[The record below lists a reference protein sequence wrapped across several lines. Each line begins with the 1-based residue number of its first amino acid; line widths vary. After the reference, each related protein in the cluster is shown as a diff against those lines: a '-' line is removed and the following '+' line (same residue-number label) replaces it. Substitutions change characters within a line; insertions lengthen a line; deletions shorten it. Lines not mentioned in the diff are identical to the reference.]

1 MTRLILLFFALT
13 FFTSC
18 DFESAPAGILPKDK
32 MISVLTDIQVVDSY
46 VTSIPPDSVKK
57 NKIDFYQSVFK
68 KHETDSLQFRKS
80 LEYYSRDPEKMRL
93 MYEEIQT
100 AIDTLQS
107 DLLREERGQI
117 KK

>member
-18 DFESAPAGILPKDK
+18 DFAGAPEGILPRDK
-32 MISVLTDIQVVDSY
+32 MISVLTDIQVVDAY
-46 VTSIPPDSVKK
+46 VTSMPIDSVKK
-57 NKIDFYQSVFK
+57 NKIDFYKSVFK

-80 LEYYSRDPEKMRL
+80 LEYYSRDPEKMQR
-93 MYEEIQT
+93 MYETVQT
-100 AIDTLQS
+100 AIDALQQRVI
-107 DLLREERGQI
+107 LGEKVI

>member
-18 DFESAPAGILPKDK
+18 DFEGTPEGVLPKDK
-32 MISVLTDIQVVDSY
+32 MISVLTDIQVVDAY
-46 VTSIPPDSVKK
+46 VTSLPIDSIKK

-68 KHETDSLQFRKS
+68 KHQTDSLQFAKS

-93 MYEEIQT
+93 MYEETQT

-107 DLLREERGQI
+107 DLLRKERGQ
-117 KK
+117 